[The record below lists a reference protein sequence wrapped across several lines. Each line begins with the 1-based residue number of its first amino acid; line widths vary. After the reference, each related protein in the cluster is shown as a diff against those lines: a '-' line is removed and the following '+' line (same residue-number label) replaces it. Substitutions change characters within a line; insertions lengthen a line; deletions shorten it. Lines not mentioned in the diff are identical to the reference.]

1 MNFKKNVAVAVI
13 AVGLMCSA
21 GYAQAEES
29 AQTAPGSS
37 FAGAFGGVVDLTVPG
52 GVRNMN
58 SVKPAKA
65 EAAKVQP
72 AAAKESAPAK
82 APATSAPS
90 ATSGTGAAK

>member
-1 MNFKKNVAVAVI
+1 MNFKKNVSVAVV
-13 AVGLMCSA
+13 AVGLMCGA

-29 AQTAPGSS
+29 AQTAPGSA

-65 EAAKVQP
+65 EPAKIQP
-72 AAAKESAPAK
+72 AAA
-82 APATSAPS
+82 ATTAPS
-90 ATSGTGAAK
+90 ASGAAVAPVSVAK